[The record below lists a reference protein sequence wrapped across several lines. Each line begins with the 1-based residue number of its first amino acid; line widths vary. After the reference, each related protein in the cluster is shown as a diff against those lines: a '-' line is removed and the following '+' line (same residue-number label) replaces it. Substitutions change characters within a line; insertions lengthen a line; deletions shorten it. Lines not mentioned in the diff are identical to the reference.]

1 MADVYIE
8 YQFQDSIRDNEDHRI
23 IKIENDRSTSIVDY
37 TD

>member
-1 MADVYIE
+1 MYYIE

-23 IKIENDRSTSIVDY
+23 IKMENDRSTLIVNY